1 VTSARVRVGID
12 QASPERVSHGIFQTV
27 GGDFV
32 GTITADWLTAV
43 IQRHS
48 TFISDYP
55 EFLLPPVAAF
65 ASEAPPELT
74 AEPQL
79 PRILFGADLAE
90 FADEIE
96 AAETLPLDHDILV
109 KLDDLYLVYVAPALM
124 YPERATDAWL
134 WSSPAAQMRHALYL
148 HPGVEGLHL
157 RVPNKFY
164 LRAVGMHLQ
173 NASRLGVLARVL
185 NRKISTFTNHERRRA
200 ILVRGFTER
209 ILDWNEPLPKAL
221 AADARRLF
229 DLGGDDRL
237 LKWEQEAVLGRRPH
251 SHIDA
256 ETALSNPGL
265 ASAIG
270 WATIKFRGL
279 RKGNAERAFVKEVA
293 KCVQRAQTSNQSL
306 NMDATSSVMAVSYSN
321 LLRWFTHDIDKKGH
335 PRTIDSLSRSA
346 THETAMRRK
355 LPPREGDYFDM
366 VFEDAIVWAD
376 HLPIGGS
383 TRVNV
388 ERVRAATSLREA
400 LRNQLDGDSPP
411 PAIDDFAGWQLV
423 NRLFSLMW
431 HNDWMDDTSSY
442 FNDVATAWVQK
453 FTGAGVSLLATRPDL
468 LSVNLQYHWFHMLAQ
483 WAVWTRDWC
492 FASDTPAFERS
503 RPLSCSPQATANRP
517 VQTLLSVVLEGA
529 ESASDIRNAFF
540 LLGSRCA
547 VLGDMQPVLTLISRI
562 NDQPRSAHETAGY
575 LQAIY
580 EFARQGFLDRL
591 APEIMGERPSVH
603 GTNYDQDFRETC
615 RQFLRRYHT
624 DELWDAYRNDLSDMT
639 HLDLIPVAPEDIMP
653 RNWIPER
660 TVHGTT

>member
-1 VTSARVRVGID
+1 VTSARVRVGIA
-12 QASPERVSHGIFQTV
+12 QHTAERVSHGIFQTV
-27 GGDFV
+27 GGDFI
-32 GTITADWLTAV
+32 GTITAPWLTSV

-48 TFISDYP
+48 AFIADHP

-96 AAETLPLDHDILV
+96 AAETLPLDHDTLAR
-109 KLDDLYLVYVAPALM
+109 LDDLYLLYVAPALM
-124 YPERATDAWL
+124 YPERATDPWL

-157 RVPNKFY
+157 RIPNKYY
-164 LRAVGMHLQ
+164 LRAVAMHLQ
-173 NASRLGVLARVL
+173 DASRLGVLARVL
-185 NRKISTFTNHERRRA
+185 NRKISTFSNHERMRA

-209 ILDWNEPLPKAL
+209 ILDWNEPLPKTL
-221 AADARRLF
+221 AADIRPLF
-229 DLGGDDRL
+229 AVGADDPL
-237 LKWEQEAVLGRRPH
+237 LQWEQEAVVGHRPRRH
-251 SHIDA
+251 VDA
-256 ETALSNPGL
+256 ETALSHPGL

-279 RKGNAERAFVKEVA
+279 RNRAAELAFVKDIA
-293 KCVQRAQTSNQSL
+293 KCVEKAKTSDHNPI
-306 NMDATSSVMAVSYSN
+306 MGAGSSVMAVSYSN
-321 LLRWFTHDIDKKGH
+321 LLRWFTHDIDKHGH
-335 PRTIDSLSRSA
+335 PRTIDSLSRNA
-346 THETAMRRK
+346 TAETSCRK

-366 VFEDAIVWAD
+366 VFEDAIMWAD

-388 ERVRAATSLREA
+388 ERVHAAKRLRKA
-400 LRNQLDGDSPP
+400 LRRELDADSPL
-411 PAIDDFAGWQLV
+411 PAVDDFAGWQLV
-423 NRLFSLMW
+423 NRLFSLLW
-431 HNDWMDDTSSY
+431 HNDWMDDASSY
-442 FNDVATAWVQK
+442 FNDVASAWVQK
-453 FTGAGVSLLATRPDL
+453 FTGTGVALIAAQPEL

-503 RPLSCSPQATANRP
+503 RPLSCSPQAAANRP
-517 VQTLLSVVLEGA
+517 VQELLSAMLEGA

-547 VLGDMQPVLTLISRI
+547 VLDDMQPVVTLVSRV
-562 NDQPRSAHETAGY
+562 NDQPRSACETQGY

-580 EFARQGFLDRL
+580 ELARQGFLDRL

-603 GTNYDQDFRETC
+603 ATNYNSHFREAC
-615 RQFLRRYHT
+615 RRLFQRHHT
-624 DELWDAYRNDLSDMT
+624 PELWDAYQKELNEMT
-639 HLDLIPVAPEDIMP
+639 YLDLIPAASKDIMP
-653 RNWIPER
+653 PDWLPER
-660 TVHGTT
+660 TEHGRA